1 MIKTKS
7 VVSGASRSSR
17 QISITLTLLFR
28 WVVIEK
34 SSTTLDGKPL
44 FSSLRIFRTLGE
56 EEKKIIKFKNIYHT
70 VCVYTKEH
78 DSVAL
83 SDGLRKT
90 TL

>member
-56 EEKKIIKFKNIYHT
+56 EEKKIIKFKKYIILY
-70 VCVYTKEH
+70 VYTPKNTI
-78 DSVAL
+78 VL
-83 SDGLRKT
+83 L
-90 TL
+90 